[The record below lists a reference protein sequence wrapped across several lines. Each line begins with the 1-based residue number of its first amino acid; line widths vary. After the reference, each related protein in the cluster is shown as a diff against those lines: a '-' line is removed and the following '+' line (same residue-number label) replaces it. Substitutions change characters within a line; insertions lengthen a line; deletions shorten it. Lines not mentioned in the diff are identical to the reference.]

1 MHPKPI
7 KMPTNKKV
15 TSFCAALFLCTSF
28 VAFAQTNTDF
38 ETWSSINVEVKLHK
52 KLKLELE
59 EQLRLKENSSEIDQY
74 FTQIG
79 LSYQFPKDFE
89 IGGGLRFAKKNDNTG
104 KKQGYDSFFR
114 YHIDL
119 AYKHKQKRFNF
130 KHRLRFQNKNEIGVS
145 EAEEDNAK
153 KNLRLKSSVSY
164 NVRNWK
170 LDPQF
175 SAEIFNNTQQ
185 GKENG
190 FHKYRLTLG
199 SQYSFKKWGQID
211 LFFRLEQS
219 LNAVLI
225 KSTKIIG
232 FSYIYAFDK

>member
-1 MHPKPI
+1 
-7 KMPTNKKV
+7 MPTNKQF

-38 ETWSSINVEVKLHK
+38 ETWSSVNVDVKLHK
-52 KLKLELE
+52 KLNLELE

-79 LSYQFPKDFE
+79 LSYQLPKDFE

-104 KKQGYDSFFR
+104 KKQGYESFFR

-119 AYKHKQKRFNF
+119 AYKHKQKRFQF
-130 KHRLRFQNKNEIGVS
+130 KHRLRFQNKNEVGVS
-145 EAEEDNAK
+145 EAEGDFAK

-170 LDPQF
+170 LDPKF
-175 SAEIFNNTQQ
+175 SAEIFNRSEQ
-185 GKENG
+185 GKESG
-190 FHKYRLTLG
+190 FHKYRITLG
-199 SQYSFKKWGQID
+199 SQYNFKNWGQID

-219 LNAVLI
+219 LNAVFT

-232 FSYIYAFDK
+232 FSYTYSFD

>member
-1 MHPKPI
+1 MV
-7 KMPTNKKV
+7 TNKQFLY
-15 TSFCAALFLCTSF
+15 FCAALFFCISS
-28 VAFAQTNTDF
+28 VSFAQTNTDF
-38 ETWSSINVEVKLHK
+38 ETWSSINLEIKLHK
-52 KLKLELE
+52 KLNLELE
-59 EQLRLKENSSEIDQY
+59 EQLRLKENSSETDQY

-79 LSYQFPKDFE
+79 FSYQLPKNFE
-89 IGGGLRFAKKNDNTG
+89 IGGGLRYAKKNDNTG
-104 KKQGYDSFFR
+104 KKQGYESFFR

-119 AYKHKQKRFNF
+119 AYKHKQKRFDF

-145 EAEEDNAK
+145 EAEGDFAN

-170 LDPQF
+170 LDPKF
-175 SAEIFNNTQQ
+175 SAEIFNRSHE
-185 GKENG
+185 GKESG

-199 SQYSFKKWGQID
+199 SQYKFQNLGQID

-219 LNAVLI
+219 LNAVLA

-232 FSYIYAFDK
+232 FRYTYAFDKKKN